1 MCFCGHFYRRVLTK
15 LNMHET
21 TQEVKNLELLKLR
34 FGDALLH
41 HCEIMLRDVED
52 STRLNQRAPCDYL
65 RVTVISQVF
74 WPELSNCAL
83 TIHRLAS
90 AWLAVL
96 LSVWQPNRYLV

>member
-1 MCFCGHFYRRVLTK
+1 
-15 LNMHET
+15 MHET

-41 HCEIMLRDVED
+41 HCEIMLRDVEG
-52 STRLNQRAPCDYL
+52 STRLNKRAPCEYL

-74 WPELSNCAL
+74 WPELSNCEL

-90 AWLAVL
+90 VWLCCL
-96 LSVWQPNRYLV
+96 LSAWQLDRYLV

>member
-1 MCFCGHFYRRVLTK
+1 
-15 LNMHET
+15 MHET

-52 STRLNQRAPCDYL
+52 STRLNHRAPCDYL